1 MVKKGLIIF
10 IVLLFLAGCNSG
22 NKNNFI
28 TDFKA
33 KINEGVN
40 LWTSV
45 NYDIVRDKQL
55 INEIDKPPHAL
66 ETPIMI
72 RVFVETVNKG
82 NQTAESI
89 MIKFNEPTPF
99 LQKHSTGHGGVTDG
113 SLDKDETFDYYF
125 TYTFANEED
134 LESFIKQASVI
145 LTWNE
150 SQVSKE
156 IRINL
161 PSKPVK

>member
-1 MVKKGLIIF
+1 MVRKGLIFFVVI
-10 IVLLFLAGCNSG
+10 LLLTGCNSG

-55 INEIDKPPHAL
+55 INEIDKPSDPL

-72 RVFVETVNKG
+72 RVSVETVNKG

-89 MIKFNEPTPF
+89 KIKFNEPTPF
-99 LQKHSTGHGGVTDG
+99 LQKHSTGHGGVTNG
-113 SLDKDETFDYYF
+113 SLDKDEIFEYYF

-134 LESFIKQASVI
+134 LESFTKQASVV
-145 LTWNE
+145 LNWNE
-150 SQVSKE
+150 NQVSKE
-156 IRINL
+156 LRINL
-161 PSKPVK
+161 PSKPLK